1 MGTGDRFTAE
11 PTPPTDAFS
20 RALSGIILP
29 IALMAALVVA
39 LYPFRDDLNTGTI
52 ALVLL
57 LPPLLATIGGLR
69 TAVAMAVVGALTFNF
84 FFTEPYN
91 SFRIDAS
98 ESVAAFFIYLLVA
111 FIVALFASRVRDH
124 DRAAAERLA
133 RAELLQQADG
143 RAADRGAS
151 AADRRRLARRGC
163 APSCR
168 STTCA

>member
-11 PTPPTDAFS
+11 PIPPTDAFS

-69 TAVAMAVVGALTFNF
+69 TAMAMAVVGSLTFNF

-91 SFRIDAS
+91 SFRMTPRK
-98 ESVAAFFIYLLVA
+98 
-111 FIVALFASRVRDH
+111 ASRPSSSTCWLRSSSH
-124 DRAAAERLA
+124 CSRA
-133 RAELLQQADG
+133 
-143 RAADRGAS
+143 
-151 AADRRRLARRGC
+151 GC
-163 APSCR
+163 ATATEPPQNGFAGRSCCSAKPSSC
-168 STTCA
+168 